1 MSEVGKDTKDLLKS
15 LKKNI
20 IREKVDSAIVHEIT
34 DEKSF
39 RNDLINLLT
48 KRGSLQPKTA
58 EDLLDDYGIRSL
70 KLAFTHP
77 TMLESH
83 SYELLETLGDS
94 TVNKCMVWYITRRF
108 PQIKRGESGNE
119 IITELKKTYVNKAS
133 LSQRLNQL
141 GLTKY
146 IRYREIPYLEKG
158 IEKKVMMDNSMR
170 EDVFEALMGAIEDLI
185 DSKIMVNTGYSVV
198 YNIITSLLDEDRNI
212 SISMED
218 ILDPK
223 TKILEVFAKR
233 KGDTIFMTGEYVADK
248 GGFIGKAIIN
258 FSGNPDYPGPSSPI
272 TKEFISDVQR
282 NKQVSEFDVAQQALD
297 FMEKEYNVVW
307 SRKSKSIL

>member
-1 MSEVGKDTKDLLKS
+1 MSEVGKDTKDLLKA

-20 IREKVDSAIVHEIT
+20 IKEKIDSAVVHEIT

-58 EDLLDDYGIRSL
+58 EELLDDYGIRSL

-146 IRYREIPYLEKG
+146 IRYKELPYLEKG
-158 IEKKVMMDNSMR
+158 VEKKVMMDNSMR

-198 YNIITSLLDEDRNI
+198 YNIITSLLDEDKNI

-248 GGFIGKAIIN
+248 GGFIGKAIIS
-258 FSGNPDYPGPSSPI
+258 FSGNPDYPGPSNPM
-272 TKEFISDVQR
+272 TKEFISEVQR